1 MAPVEQKLS
10 DLDELTKTSEF
21 LSLSP
26 QERHSILEDF
36 YNQELAPE
44 GIEKESFLE
53 SFQDLLQNNNEV
65 STPPI
70 PKPQAK
76 LTKSVRKQVNLKPLW
91 WTLGTLVV
99 TAAVITGTVVW
110 SNNSQ
115 DISKVDDSTLVKG
128 LPGGEPIRQAEV
140 ALRRSLPDTGVD
152 SWEVEKTLE
161 HTLEHIRERNWIEGK
176 EHVAKVLEILAR
188 NEPQM
193 MAKVP
198 PQIKPKAVQ
207 QMADLRKNI
216 RILQDK
222 IYAQDVTGSTLQY
235 RRTLWYFDLFQ
246 LSMLDSYKTDVPA
259 QYRNRPYLEGGWV
272 MVKFTTNQGNFEAIV
287 DGFNAPVTAGNFLDL
302 VNRGFYNGLKI
313 SRAERFFLVQTGAPG
328 ADMNGGFK
336 DPATGKIRNL
346 PLEVRPARKELDYNF
361 SRIVQRRVDYAEDRF
376 GIDPLKLREEMAKL
390 HDKYIKGSQNQTVY
404 GQTTDRFPA
413 IPYGP
418 PGTFSM
424 ARLEKDPNSGSS
436 QFFISFSDPELT
448 PTGNNLFDGK
458 YANFAYITQGIKN
471 VRKLQVGD
479 VIQKA
484 EVLNCKEPEFK
495 ELRET
500 EYTGTA
506 MDASKVAASTLLE
519 TSCLPL
525 PKPKLVNGVK

>member
-10 DLDELTKTSEF
+10 ELDELTKTDEF
-21 LSLSP
+21 LHLSP
-26 QERHSILEDF
+26 KERQAILEDF
-36 YNQELAPE
+36 YNQELAAE
-44 GIEKESFLE
+44 GIERESFLE
-53 SFQDLLQNNNEV
+53 SFQDLIKEKEV
-65 STPPI
+65 ASPEVPP
-70 PKPQAK
+70 PRPK
-76 LTKSVRKQVNLKPLW
+76 LTKSIRKQVNLKPLW
-91 WTLGTLVV
+91 WTLGGLGA

-110 SNNSQ
+110 LNSSQ
-115 DISKVDDSTLVKG
+115 DISKVDDTTLVKG

-140 ALRRSLPDTGVD
+140 ALRRSLPDTGVE

-161 HTLEHIRERNWIEGK
+161 HTLDHIRERNWIDGK

-188 NEPQM
+188 NEPNM

-198 PQIKPKAVQ
+198 AASKPQAVTR
-207 QMADLRKNI
+207 MADLRKNI
-216 RILQDK
+216 RLLQDK
-222 IYAQDVTGSTLQY
+222 IYAQNVSEATLQY

-246 LSMLDSYKTDVPA
+246 LDMLGDYKTDVPS
-259 QYRNRPYLEGGWV
+259 QYRNRPYLNGGWT
-272 MVKFTTNQGNFEAIV
+272 MVKFTTNQGSFVTLV
-287 DGFNAPVTAGNFLDL
+287 DGFNAPVTGGNFLDL

-328 ADMNGGFK
+328 ADRNGGFK

-346 PLEVRPARKELDYNF
+346 PLEVRPARRELDYNF
-361 SRIVQRRVDYAEDRF
+361 SRVIQRRVDYAEDRF
-376 GIDPLKLREEMAKL
+376 GIDPLKLREEMNKL
-390 HDKYIKGSQNQTVY
+390 HDKYIKGGENPIAY
-404 GQTTDRFPA
+404 GQTTDKFPA
-413 IPYGP
+413 VPYGP

-424 ARLEKDPNSGSS
+424 ARLEKDPNSASS

-506 MDASKVAASTLLE
+506 LDTSKVAASTLLE
-519 TSCLPL
+519 TSCLPVG
-525 PKPKLVNGVK
+525 KPKLVNSVK

>member
-1 MAPVEQKLS
+1 MAPVEQKLRE
-10 DLDELTKTSEF
+10 LDELTKTEEF
-21 LSLSP
+21 LNLSSK
-26 QERHSILEDF
+26 ERRAILEDF
-36 YNQELAPE
+36 YSQELTAE

-53 SFQDLLQNNNEV
+53 SFQELLKEKEGALPQV
-65 STPPI
+65 LPPR
-70 PKPQAK
+70 PT

-91 WTLGTLVV
+91 WTLGGLGV

-110 SNNSQ
+110 LNSSQ
-115 DISKVDDSTLVKG
+115 DISKLDDTTLVKG

-161 HTLEHIRERNWIEGK
+161 HTLQHIRERNWIAGK

-188 NEPQM
+188 NEPKM

-198 PQIKPKAVQ
+198 APLKPEAITR
-207 QMADLRKNI
+207 MADLRKNI

-222 IYAQDVTGSTLQY
+222 IYAQDVAGATLQY

-246 LSMLDSYKTDVPA
+246 LDMLGDYKTDVPP
-259 QYRNRPYLEGGWV
+259 QYRNRPYLDGGWT
-272 MVKFTTNQGNFEAIV
+272 MVKFTTNQGSFVALV
-287 DGFNAPVTAGNFLDL
+287 DGFNAPVTGGNFLDL

-328 ADMNGGFK
+328 EDRNGGFK

-361 SRIVQRRVDYAEDRF
+361 SRIIQRRVDYTEDRF
-376 GIDPLKLREEMAKL
+376 GIDPLKLQEEMTKL
-390 HDKYIKGSQNQTVY
+390 HDKYIKGGENPIVY
-404 GQTTDRFPA
+404 GQITDKFPA
-413 IPYGP
+413 IPFGP

-424 ARLEKDPNSGSS
+424 ARLEKDPNSASS

-458 YANFAYITQGIKN
+458 YANFAYVTQGIKI

-500 EYTGTA
+500 DYTGTA
-506 MDASKVAASTLLE
+506 IDTSKVAASTLLE

-525 PKPKLVNGVK
+525 PKPKLVNGVN

>member
-10 DLDELTKTSEF
+10 ELDELTKTPTFLDLPVSER
-21 LSLSP
+21 
-26 QERHSILEDF
+26 QAILEDF
-36 YNQELAPE
+36 YHQELADE

-53 SFQDLLQNNNEV
+53 SFQDLLKEHEE
-65 STPPI
+65 TTHPAPA
-70 PKPQAK
+70 PQPV
-76 LTKSVRKQVNLKPLW
+76 LTQSVRKQVNLKPVW
-91 WTLGTLVV
+91 WTLGGLGI

-110 SNNSQ
+110 LNSSQ
-115 DISKVDDSTLVKG
+115 DISKIDDTTLVKG

-152 SWEVEKTLE
+152 AWEVEKTLE

-176 EHVAKVLEILAR
+176 AHMAKVLEILAR
-188 NEPQM
+188 NEPNM
-193 MAKVP
+193 MSKVP
-198 PQIKPKAVQ
+198 ASLKPEAIAR
-207 QMADLRKNI
+207 MADLRKNL
-216 RILQDK
+216 RSLQDK
-222 IYAQDVTGSTLQY
+222 IYAQDVTAATLQY

-246 LSMLDSYKTDVPA
+246 LAMLGDYKTDVPP
-259 QYRNRPYLEGGWV
+259 QYRNRPYLNGGWT
-272 MVKFTTNQGNFEAIV
+272 MVKFTTSRGDFEAIV
-287 DGFNAPVTAGNFLDL
+287 DGFNAPLTGGNFIDL
-302 VNRGFYNGLKI
+302 INRGFYNGLKI

-328 ADMNGGFK
+328 EDRNGGFK

-346 PLEVRPARKELDYNF
+346 PLEVRPARRELDYNF
-361 SRIVQRRVDYAEDRF
+361 SRVIQRRVDYAEDRF
-376 GIDPLKLREEMAKL
+376 GIDPLKLREEMTKL
-390 HDKYIKGSQNQTVY
+390 HGKYIKGSENPIVY
-404 GQTTDRFPA
+404 GQTTDKFPA
-413 IPYGP
+413 VPYGP

-484 EVLNCKEPEFK
+484 EVLNCKEPTFK

-506 MDASKVAASTLLE
+506 MDASKVAASTFLE
-519 TSCLPL
+519 TGCLPL
-525 PKPKLVNGVK
+525 GKPKLNGVD

>member
-10 DLDELTKTSEF
+10 ELDELTKTDDF
-21 LSLSP
+21 LNLSP
-26 QERHSILEDF
+26 KERQAVLEDF
-36 YNQELAPE
+36 YSQELAAE

-53 SFQDLLQNNNEV
+53 SFQDLFKENKVASSQV
-65 STPPI
+65 PPSR
-70 PKPQAK
+70 PR

-91 WTLGTLVV
+91 WALGGLGV
-99 TAAVITGTVVW
+99 TAAVITGTVV
-110 SNNSQ
+110 SLNNSQ
-115 DISKVDDSTLVKG
+115 DISKIDDTTLVKG
-128 LPGGEPIRQAEV
+128 LPGGEPIRLAEV
-140 ALRRSLPDTGVD
+140 ALRRSLPDTGVQ

-188 NEPQM
+188 NEPKM

-198 PQIKPKAVQ
+198 APLKSEAAMR
-207 QMADLRKNI
+207 MADLRKNI

-222 IYAQDVTGSTLQY
+222 IYAQDVSVATLQY

-246 LSMLDSYKTDVPA
+246 LAMLGDYKTDVPQ
-259 QYRNRPYLEGGWV
+259 QYRNRPYLDGGWT
-272 MVKFTTNQGNFEAIV
+272 MVKFTTTQGSFEAII
-287 DGFNAPVTAGNFLDL
+287 DGFNAPLTAGNFLDL
-302 VNRGFYNGLKI
+302 VNRGFYNGLKV
-313 SRAERFFLVQTGAPG
+313 SRAERFFLVQTGSPEG
-328 ADMNGGFK
+328 TQNGGFK

-361 SRIVQRRVDYAEDRF
+361 SRIIQRRVDYVEDRF
-376 GIDPLKLREEMAKL
+376 GIDPLKLREEMTKL
-390 HDKYIKGSQNQTVY
+390 HEKYIKGSDNPIVY

-413 IPYGP
+413 VPYGP

-424 ARLEKDPNSGSS
+424 ARLENDLNSASS

-479 VIQKA
+479 VIQKV
-484 EVLNCKEPEFK
+484 EILNCKEPEFK

-506 MDASKVAASTLLE
+506 LDTSKVAASTLLE

-525 PKPKLVNGVK
+525 GKAKLVNGSN